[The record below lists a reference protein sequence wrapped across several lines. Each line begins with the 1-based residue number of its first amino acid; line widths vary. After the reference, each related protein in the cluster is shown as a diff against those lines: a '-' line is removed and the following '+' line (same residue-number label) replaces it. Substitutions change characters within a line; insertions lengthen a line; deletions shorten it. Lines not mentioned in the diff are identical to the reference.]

1 MKIVVAWIVVLL
13 ALSVGVVEAK
23 SNAGT
28 EVSFPYMDTERTY
41 YLFEPEGLGE
51 SPPVLVLLH
60 GSGRRGDSLIKPWKK
75 LAEEEEILLVAPNSA
90 DPMVW
95 SPYDDPAP
103 FIRLVLNHVSKT
115 RPFDRNRVYLFG
127 HSGGGVWAL
136 QLGMLASKEIAAVA
150 VHAGLIP
157 EEAFAV
163 IDQAK
168 RKTPVFIQVGDRDR
182 FFPVDAVQMTV
193 EYLKGSGFDPQFAII
208 PKHDHDYYSNAKKIN
223 LVAWEFLKQHDLW
236 SAD

>member
-1 MKIVVAWIVVLL
+1 MKNVAVWIVVLL
-13 ALSVGVVEAK
+13 VILVAVGEAK
-23 SNAGT
+23 SKEGA
-28 EVSFPYMDTERTY
+28 EVSFSYMDTERTY
-41 YLFEPEGLGE
+41 FLFEPEGLGE

-60 GSGRRGDSLIKPWKK
+60 GSGRRGDSLVKPWKK
-75 LAEEEEILLVAPNSA
+75 LAEEEKILLVAPNSA

-103 FIRLVLNHVSKT
+103 FIRVALNHVSKT
-115 RPFDRNRVYLFG
+115 RSFDRNRIYLFG
-127 HSGGGVWAL
+127 HSGGAVWAL

-168 RKTPVFIQVGDRDR
+168 RKTPVLIQVGDRDR
-182 FFPVDAVQMTV
+182 FFPVDAVQVTV
-193 EYLKGSGFDPQFAII
+193 DYLKGAGFDPQLTII
-208 PKHDHDYYSNAKKIN
+208 PKHDHDYYSKAKKIN
-223 LVAWEFLKQHDLW
+223 LVAWEFLKKQTL
-236 SAD
+236 SGE